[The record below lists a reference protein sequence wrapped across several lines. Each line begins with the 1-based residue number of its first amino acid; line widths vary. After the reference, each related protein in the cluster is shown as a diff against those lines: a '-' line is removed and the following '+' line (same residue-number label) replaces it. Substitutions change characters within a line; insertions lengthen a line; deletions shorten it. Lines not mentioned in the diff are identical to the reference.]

1 MRDARHPHQSIRELQ
16 SSIRSKDI
24 KLGIRPRCIR
34 SPHKVYLS
42 KSRRDTGAPAAQ
54 CFPVRVLACLNAFTV
69 YALLRLAFRIPEAL
83 AREALAN
90 RVDRN
95 GFPLANL
102 DAHPEVVHAWLEN
115 ELACLD

>member
-1 MRDARHPHQSIRELQ
+1 MLPMKCIYVHCRNGKN
-16 SSIRSKDI
+16 RSA
-24 KLGIRPRCIR
+24 
-34 SPHKVYLS
+34 Y
-42 KSRRDTGAPAAQ
+42 
-54 CFPVRVLACLNAFTV
+54 TV

-102 DAHPEVVHAWLEN
+102 DAHCEVVHAWLEN
-115 ELACLD
+115 ELACLGSKGDEELTDCDLLGY